1 LLCKLAFYTQKKST
15 HPNPI
20 KQNVH
25 ITHDLSQLRKKKIK
39 KTKELEERT
48 RVQYLMATNA
58 VPKYARQAS
67 NWSTMIKHVRSKTA
81 KHVKR

>member
-1 LLCKLAFYTQKKST
+1 
-15 HPNPI
+15 
-20 KQNVH
+20 
-25 ITHDLSQLRKKKIK
+25 
-39 KTKELEERT
+39 
-48 RVQYLMATNA
+48 VQYLMATNA